1 MFTEY
6 DAIYI
11 FALQKVVSTEPLF
24 SGFRL
29 CLRGCNANNGVQSGS
44 AALNVN
50 NAVSDANVNWGSP
63 LNFSR
68 TKLLVVL
75 RPRPLAKNK
84 LKAGVLV
91 DWINYPSRM
100 QQC

>member
-1 MFTEY
+1 MQFISLRPKRLS
-6 DAIYI
+6 AH
-11 FALQKVVSTEPLF
+11 EPLF

-50 NAVSDANVNWGSP
+50 NAVSSANVNWGSP

-68 TKLLVVL
+68 TKYKV
-75 RPRPLAKNK
+75 
-84 LKAGVLV
+84 
-91 DWINYPSRM
+91 
-100 QQC
+100 C